1 MRVRKSVFA
10 IFFFAALVCLAAPV
24 LAAEGEAAPAVPF
37 QAIYEAFAKVGYAAP
52 VAVLVGLVTSLLGF
66 MSKTSPEAFK
76 LDHFIYTALISLVIG
91 VATVAGGWNYVIF
104 EQWLANGS
112 LTIWLYWLAK
122 IVAKRLGWAQVALA
136 AGAGPPS

>member
-24 LAAEGEAAPAVPF
+24 LAEGETAPAVPF

-91 VATVAGGWNYVIF
+91 VATVAGGWNYVIM

-122 IVAKRLGWAQVALA
+122 IVAKRLGWNVVLA
-136 AGAGPPS
+136 VAGPPA

>member
-10 IFFFAALVCLAAPV
+10 IFFFATLICLATPV
-24 LAAEGEAAPAVPF
+24 LAEGETAPAVPF

-66 MSKTSPEAFK
+66 LSKTSPEAFK

-112 LTIWLYWLAK
+112 LTIWLYWIAK